1 MAAIQCCRYR
11 HSCRWGISLE
21 VWRLEL
27 ARSKALPWNAL
38 HLWLCRVPCIPSVD
52 PRSLRT
58 PIATLRQAMDEQQT
72 TMSVAVKLVDLQM
85 EVGET
90 SQARQTVARAREK
103 FPNDVEDLRR
113 MAAKVDY
120 VKHVKLAGEHTYR

>member
-1 MAAIQCCRYR
+1 
-11 HSCRWGISLE
+11 
-21 VWRLEL
+21 
-27 ARSKALPWNAL
+27 
-38 HLWLCRVPCIPSVD
+38 
-52 PRSLRT
+52 
-58 PIATLRQAMDEQQT
+58 
-72 TMSVAVKLVDLQM
+72 M

>member
-1 MAAIQCCRYR
+1 
-11 HSCRWGISLE
+11 
-21 VWRLEL
+21 
-27 ARSKALPWNAL
+27 
-38 HLWLCRVPCIPSVD
+38 
-52 PRSLRT
+52 
-58 PIATLRQAMDEQQT
+58 MDEQQT
-72 TMSVAVKLVDLQM
+72 TISVAVKLVDLQM

-103 FPNDVEDLRR
+103 FPNDVEDLRW

>member
-1 MAAIQCCRYR
+1 MLDQLSTA
-11 HSCRWGISLE
+11 
-21 VWRLEL
+21 
-27 ARSKALPWNAL
+27 
-38 HLWLCRVPCIPSVD
+38 
-52 PRSLRT
+52 
-58 PIATLRQAMDEQQT
+58 IATLRQAMDEQQT
-72 TMSVAVKLVDLQM
+72 TISVAVKLVDLQM

-120 VKHVKLAGEHTYR
+120 AKHVKLAGEHTYR